1 MRSLG
6 QPVSTASARQGFTL
20 VEMLIA
26 ITIFAILATIAI
38 GAFSDF
44 GSDRVPA
51 AARQFRAMISGAQSR
66 AAKDRAA
73 RGLRLLLDPQLTSDA
88 NNIYITSLVYVGANS
103 DVAGNLA
110 DQNLAATA
118 FHPARTVKLLP
129 NGIGWDIRQAT
140 GETVS
145 WTDLRTNRNARAG
158 DRVYLQWPNLPR
170 QANQEF
176 VIDDETPFQERLFY
190 INEIRDVAGTTV
202 IRVTGPEPPISLEG
216 EIRYRLEL
224 APEILPNSEPVGLPS
239 GTVID
244 LNASQIPT
252 NVFASLGAPLNL
264 PYVDILFTPRGEI
277 QGSLAGE
284 GMVHF
289 YVGQLNDSQN
299 DRVVTAAETPRII
312 NGSTDSPTVGPQRVV
327 SLIPST
333 GQVLASEYIQSATP
347 FTQAIL
353 GREAK

>member
-1 MRSLG
+1 MRSVG
-6 QPVSTASARQGFTL
+6 RREMASARRGFTL

-26 ITIFAILATIAI
+26 ITIFAILAAIAI
-38 GAFSDF
+38 GAFSDV
-44 GSDRVPA
+44 GADRVPA

-73 RGLRLLLDPQLTSDA
+73 RGVRLLLDPQLTTDA
-88 NNIYITSLVYVGANS
+88 NNVYVTSLVYVGANT

-118 FHPARTVKLLP
+118 FHPARTVKLVP
-129 NGIGWDIRQAT
+129 NGIGWDIRQAA

-145 WTDLRTNRNARAG
+145 WADLRTNRNARAG

-170 QANQEF
+170 KANQEF
-176 VIDDETPFQERLFY
+176 VVDDETPFQERLFY
-190 INEIRDVAGTTV
+190 INEIRDDMGTTV

-224 APEILPNSEPVGLPS
+224 APEVLPNSEPINLPN
-239 GTVID
+239 GTIID
-244 LNASQIPT
+244 INASQVPT
-252 NVFASLGAPLNL
+252 NVLASLGAPLNL
-264 PYVDILFTPRGEI
+264 PYIDILFTPRGEI

-289 YVGQLNDSQN
+289 YVGHLADSQN
-299 DRVVTAAETPRII
+299 ERVLAATESPRII
-312 NGSTDSPTVGPQRVV
+312 NGSANSPVVHPQRVV
-327 SLIPST
+327 SLVPAT
-333 GQVLASEYIQSATP
+333 GQVLASEYLQEMNP
-347 FTQAIL
+347 FSQAIY